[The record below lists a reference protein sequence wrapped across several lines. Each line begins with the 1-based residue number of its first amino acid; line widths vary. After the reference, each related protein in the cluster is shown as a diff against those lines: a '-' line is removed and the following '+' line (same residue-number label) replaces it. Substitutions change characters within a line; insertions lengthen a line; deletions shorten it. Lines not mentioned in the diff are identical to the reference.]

1 MNSRFALLLVAA
13 AGLTLSAP
21 AQEWTRFRG
30 PDGSGI
36 GKADLP
42 EQLIDSNIKWRCTLP
57 GTGHSSPV
65 IWGDRIFVTATP
77 DGAGPAA
84 QAHRIVVCVNAKD
97 GKIVWQQPFST
108 GGYKKHAD
116 NSFASPSCTVDA
128 ERVYAWFAGPDGSQ
142 LVALSQKDGKTVWQR
157 DLGTFESQHG
167 PGASPIVENGT
178 VFLQSSQDSPGSF
191 IGAWEATTGKQLWK
205 KELKGGQHSIAT
217 PLVYRGG
224 EAAKKP
230 EVISLTSDSGLIA
243 FDAVTGEQRWA
254 MPDLFKL
261 RCVASPIVLDNGF
274 ILAQSGQGLDKSEI
288 SVIKGAGEAKPD
300 KAYDIVRTGGYV
312 PMPVEYKG
320 LLFLWKENGFVTCVK
335 SDNNE
340 QVWSERVQGPYYASP
355 ILVNGP
361 SGAPRLYNVTRAGEL
376 VSIDAADK
384 FRLIQRF
391 PLGEKNSYATP
402 AISGGQM
409 FVRTYSQLICIG
421 K

>member
-1 MNSRFALLLVAA
+1 MHSRFALLLVSL
-13 AGLTLSAP
+13 GLTVAAS

-30 PDGSGI
+30 PNGSGI
-36 GKADLP
+36 AKADLP
-42 EQLIDSNIKWRCTLP
+42 EQLTDKNIKWRCTLP
-57 GTGHSSPV
+57 GTGQSSPV
-65 IWGDRIFVTATP
+65 IWGDKIFVTATP
-77 DGAGPAA
+77 DGNGPAD
-84 QAHRIVVCVNAKD
+84 QAHRTVVCVNAKD
-97 GKIVWQQPFST
+97 GSIVWKKDFST

-116 NSFASPSCTVDA
+116 NSFASPSCAVDA

-142 LVALSQKDGKTVWQR
+142 LVALSQKDGAVVWQR

-167 PGASPIVENGT
+167 PGASPVVDGST

-191 IGAWEATTGKQLWK
+191 IGAWETASGKQLWK

-217 PLVYRGG
+217 PFVYRAGD
-224 EAAKKP
+224 AAKKP
-230 EVISLTSDSGLIA
+230 EVISLTSDSGLVA
-243 FDAVTGEQRWA
+243 FDEATGEQRWA
-254 MPDLFKL
+254 LPDLFKL
-261 RCVASPIVLDNGF
+261 RVVASPIVLGNGF

-288 SVIKGAGEAKPD
+288 SVIKGAGGTSPT
-300 KAYDIVRTGGYV
+300 KAYDIVRIGGYV
-312 PMPVEYKG
+312 PMPVEQGG
-320 LLFLWKENGFVTCVK
+320 LLYLWKENGFVTCVK
-335 SDNNE
+335 ADTND

-361 SGAPRLYNVTRAGEL
+361 GGTPRLYNVTRAGEL

-402 AISGGQM
+402 AISEGNM
-409 FVRTYSQLICIG
+409 YVRTYSQLICIG